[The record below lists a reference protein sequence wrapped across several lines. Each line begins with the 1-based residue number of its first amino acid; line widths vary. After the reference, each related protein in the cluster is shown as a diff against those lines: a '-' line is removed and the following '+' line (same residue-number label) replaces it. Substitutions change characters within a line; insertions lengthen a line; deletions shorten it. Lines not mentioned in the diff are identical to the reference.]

1 MGTASDD
8 AAERGGDAGGQPDYL
23 RTSEA
28 NRRREAAKDQARA
41 VGNYLQH
48 LKDKAGMR
56 NITEKTLA
64 RRESTL
70 DSKMSNPDNS
80 ALDDLLLMQDKKD
93 VERDRRSLAE
103 LEEAEKRVESKF
115 VQHAAGFAERKG
127 IEFETWLE
135 FGVSRSVLRKAGIKT
150 QRKA

>member
-8 AAERGGDAGGQPDYL
+8 ATERGGDAGGQPDYL

-28 NRRREAAKDQARA
+28 NQKREAAKDESRA

-64 RRESTL
+64 ARESKL
-70 DSKMSNPDNS
+70 KAKMANPDNS
-80 ALDDLLLMQDKKD
+80 ALDDLLLMQEQKNL
-93 VERDRRSLAE
+93 ERDRRSMAE
-103 LEEAEKRVESKF
+103 LEEAEKRVEDKF
-115 VQHAAGFAERKG
+115 VEHAASFAERKN
-127 IEFETWLE
+127 IDFETWAE
-135 FGVSRSVLRKAGIKT
+135 YGVPRQVLRRAGIK
-150 QRKA
+150 R